1 MGSRAMWGLL
11 DKGGWVQGSPG
22 ATGQAWLCPAGAGSW
37 RGVNIARGVP
47 ATFLGGQHGPPA
59 RCSRQ
64 SAAARAQNCHCPL
77 PKQTEK

>member
-1 MGSRAMWGLL
+1 MGPRATWGLL
-11 DKGGWVQGSPG
+11 DRGGWVQGSPR

-59 RCSRQ
+59 RRSRQ

>member
-1 MGSRAMWGLL
+1 MGPRAMWGLL
-11 DKGGWVQGSPG
+11 DREGGYRAPPG
-22 ATGQAWLCPAGAGSW
+22 ATRQAWLCPAGAGSW

-47 ATFLGGQHGPPA
+47 ATFLGGQDGQPA

-64 SAAARAQNCHCPL
+64 NTAARAQNCHCPL